1 VDARGLLLRPVGP
14 NKYSTLTKNLLS
26 WTRFLAHGC
35 QESGTVVPMDLLPTL
50 AETIRAA
57 LDASPLTERQV
68 EDVTNVPRTTLKRK
82 LDKPETFTWAELDS
96 IARFMGHDNAETF
109 IAEVRGWAA

>member
-1 VDARGLLLRPVGP
+1 
-14 NKYSTLTKNLLS
+14 
-26 WTRFLAHGC
+26 
-35 QESGTVVPMDLLPTL
+35 VVRMDLLPTL

-96 IARFMGHDNAETF
+96 IARFMGHDDAETL
-109 IAEVRGWAA
+109 IAQVRGRAA

>member
-1 VDARGLLLRPVGP
+1 
-14 NKYSTLTKNLLS
+14 
-26 WTRFLAHGC
+26 LAPEY
-35 QESGTVVPMDLLPTL
+35 QISGTVVRMDLLPTL